1 MKKQK
6 IIISLMLMAFCV
18 TAKAQL
24 EGKHERS
31 LDFRGT
37 WGVRILL
44 PTAYDINENVNAEN
58 FDVGLFMKQ
67 IDQLTTITHVNIN
80 IGRGHQAS
88 WYASPYPEM
97 EAIMGNDLFP
107 KRDFFGEVVDALVAR
122 GLKVMVYFSKTGM
135 DGGYLSNDQMKTWNN
150 YLTSKGMTHYEG
162 VAQILKYYA
171 VKYGDKIDGWWIDRA
186 ASMTTDQHK
195 LYASAIRAGNP
206 DAMIA
211 FHVKTGMPIRQGTP
225 FCDYTAGHPVAVK
238 LQPTWTPSNV
248 GMVENIEAGPWVD
261 LNGNPDDSEGTAL
274 GAIMMPFQRKWRNG
288 VAGFPTDLAI
298 EWTTRAMK
306 AGGMYS
312 WAIARKGNGFAI
324 PQFNQLLEINAG
336 VEVYLNNSANTKD

>member
-6 IIISLMLMAFCV
+6 IIISLMLIAFSI
-18 TAKAQL
+18 TANAQL

-31 LDFRGT
+31 SDFRGT

-44 PTAYDINENVNAEN
+44 PTAYDINEDVNAEN
-58 FDVGLFMKQ
+58 FDVDLFMEQ

-88 WYASPYPEM
+88 WYSSPYPEM
-97 EAIMGNDLFP
+97 EAIMGSDLFP
-107 KRDFFGEVVDALVAR
+107 ERDFFGEVVDALVAR

-135 DGGYLSNDQMKTWNN
+135 DQGYLTTAQMNTWKA
-150 YLTSKGMTHYEG
+150 YLASAGLTHYEG

-186 ASMTTDQHK
+186 GSMKTAQHK
-195 LYASAIRAGNP
+195 LYASAIRTGNP

-211 FHVKTGMPIRQGTP
+211 FHIKTGIPIRQGTP

-238 LQPTWTPSNV
+238 VQPTWTLSNV
-248 GMVENIEAGPWVD
+248 GMVENIEAGPWID

-274 GAIMMPFQRKWRNG
+274 GAILMPFQRKWRDG
-288 VAGFPTDLAI
+288 AADFPTDQAI
-298 EWTTRAMK
+298 DWTIRTMK

-312 WAIARKGNGFAI
+312 WAIAREGNGFAI
-324 PQFNQLLEINAG
+324 PQFNQLLKINAA
-336 VEVYLNNSANTKD
+336 VTAYLNKSGNTK